1 MLPKLMTAA
10 GIICGGLLL
19 QACDSEDGKQTKAPL
34 TPVRVQAAT
43 VTDLT
48 NAVTYTANIE
58 ANSQVN
64 VAFKV
69 NGYVTNL
76 LQEKTADG
84 NDRPVQSGDIV
95 KKNTVLAVVDSKD
108 ASNSIKEASAQVSSA
123 QANFNKAAKDYERAQ
138 ALFKSNSMTAPDFDS
153 AKQEYENA
161 VSQLNSAK
169 AQQKTAE
176 NDLKDFDLKSPLA
189 GVVLQR
195 NVDVGTLVSPGVVGF
210 VVADTTVMKAVFGVP
225 DTISQGLKVGDP
237 QKFTVQSI
245 PNQEFS
251 GKISEI
257 SASADTNS
265 RVFDIKVDVDN
276 TDDLLKVGMI
286 ASLDISNET
295 ASHSAALI
303 PLSAVVKAKDNPNGY
318 AVFVLKK
325 QGETE
330 TVALKTVELGK
341 VYGNKIDVL
350 SGLSSDDQVVVK
362 GAAFVTDGEKVAVIP

>member
-1 MLPKLMTAA
+1 MQPKLTVVA
-10 GIICGGLLL
+10 GFICFGLLL
-19 QACDSEDGKQTKAPL
+19 QACDSEDTQTVAPL
-34 TPVRVQAAT
+34 TPVRVQVPA

-48 NAVTYTANIE
+48 NAVSYTANIE
-58 ANSQVN
+58 ANTQVN

-69 NGYVTNL
+69 NGYVTDL
-76 LQEKTADG
+76 LQEKTVDG
-84 NDRPVQSGDIV
+84 ADRPVQSGDIV
-95 KKNTVLAVVDSKD
+95 KKNTVLAKVDSKD
-108 ASNSIKEASAQVSSA
+108 ASNSIKEAGAQVSSA

-176 NDLKDFDLKSPLA
+176 NDLQDFDLKAPLS

-195 NVDVGTLVSPGVVGF
+195 NVDIGSLVSPGAVGF
-210 VVADTTVMKAVFGVP
+210 VVADTSVMKAVFGVP
-225 DTISQGLKVGDP
+225 DTISQGLEIGDP

-265 RVFDIKVDVDN
+265 RVFDVKVDVDN
-276 TDDLLKVGMI
+276 SEGLLKVGMI
-286 ASLDISNET
+286 ASLEVNNQA

-303 PLSAVVKAKDNPNGY
+303 PLSAIVKAKDDPNGY

-325 QGETE
+325 QDKVQ
-330 TVALKTVELGK
+330 TVALQTVELGK
-341 VYGNKIDVL
+341 VYGNRIDVL
-350 SGLSSDDQVVVK
+350 SGLSPEDKVVVK

>member
-1 MLPKLMTAA
+1 MPLKIFAVA
-10 GIICGGLLL
+10 GLVCCGLLL
-19 QACDSEDGKQTKAPL
+19 QACDSEDKEAAAPL
-34 TPVRVQAAT
+34 TPVRVQVPA

-48 NAVTYTANIE
+48 NAVSYTANIE

-69 NGYVTNL
+69 NGYVTDL

-84 NDRPVQSGDIV
+84 ADRPVQSGDIV
-95 KKNTVLAVVDSKD
+95 KKNAVLAKVDSKD
-108 ASNSIKEASAQVSSA
+108 ASNSIKETSAQVSSA

-176 NDLKDFDLKSPLA
+176 NDLQDFDLKAPLS

-195 NVDVGTLVSPGVVGF
+195 NVDIGTLVSPGAVGF

-237 QKFTVQSI
+237 QKFIVQSI

-265 RVFDIKVDVDN
+265 RVFDVKVDVDN
-276 TDDLLKVGMI
+276 MEGLLKVGMI
-286 ASLDISNET
+286 ASLDISKEA

-303 PLSAVVKAKDNPNGY
+303 PLSAIVKAKDDPNGY

-325 QGETE
+325 QDNTQ
-330 TVALKTVELGK
+330 TVSLQTVELGK

-350 SGLSSDDQVVVK
+350 GGLTPEDQVVVK
-362 GAAFVTDGEKVAVIP
+362 GAAFVADGQKVAVIP